1 LEGRDESLMNR
12 RKYYRGKITVPAR
25 WQPLTE
31 EESRLVSDGKGCELF
46 RQADLL
52 DPITEM
58 LERAEP
64 GTPDKQILRCLQL
77 LNNKLD
83 FVIEQIFLKEKE
95 TPPSRG
101 DVIEISGS
109 GLKFT
114 SQEILPKGTLLMM
127 NLILPGTFEYQLE
140 LISEVLR
147 SEDVEGSFIIAARIL
162 EIREETRD
170 EIIKVVLQKQRK
182 EIRTGKTNQG
192 GEINDRTDLG

>member
-1 LEGRDESLMNR
+1 MNR
-12 RKYYRGKITVPAR
+12 RKFYRGKITVPAR

-31 EESRLVSDGKGCELF
+31 EDSRLVFDGKGSELF
-46 RQADLL
+46 KQADLL
-52 DPITEM
+52 NPLDEI

-64 GTPDKQILRCLQL
+64 GTSEKQILRCLQL

-83 FVIEQIFLKEKE
+83 FIIEQIFLKERE
-95 TPPSRG
+95 TPSSRG

-114 SQEILPKGTLLMM
+114 SEELIQKGTLLMM
-127 NLILPGTFEYQLE
+127 NLILPGTFEFQLE

-147 SEDVEGSFIIAARIL
+147 SEDVGGGFVIAAKIL

-182 EIRTGKTNQG
+182 EIRTGKTNQRG
-192 GEINDRTDLG
+192 GTVDCTDLG

>member
-1 LEGRDESLMNR
+1 MNR
-12 RKYYRGKITVPAR
+12 RKYFRGKVRVPAR

-31 EESRLVSDGKGCELF
+31 EDSRLISDGKGCELF
-46 RQADLL
+46 RQADFQ
-52 DPITEM
+52 DPITEI

-64 GTPDKQILRCLQL
+64 GTSDKQILRCLQL

-83 FVIEQIFLKEKE
+83 FIIEQIFLKEME

-114 SQEILPKGTLLMM
+114 SQETLSRGTLLMM

-147 SEDVEGSFIIAARIL
+147 SEHAGESFIIAAKIL

-192 GEINDRTDLG
+192 GDIVDHTDLG

>member
-1 LEGRDESLMNR
+1 MNR
-12 RKYYRGKITVPAR
+12 RKFYRGKITVPAR

-31 EESRLVSDGKGCELF
+31 EDSRLVFDGKGSELF
-46 RQADLL
+46 KQADLL
-52 DPITEM
+52 NPLDEI

-64 GTPDKQILRCLQL
+64 GTSEKQILRCLQL

-83 FVIEQIFLKEKE
+83 FIIEQIFLKERE
-95 TPPSRG
+95 TPSSRG

-114 SQEILPKGTLLMM
+114 SEELLQKGTLLMM
-127 NLILPGTFEYQLE
+127 NLILPGTFEFQLE

-147 SEDVEGSFIIAARIL
+147 SEDVGGGFVIAAKIL

-182 EIRTGKTNQG
+182 EIRTGKTNQRG
-192 GEINDRTDLG
+192 GTVDCTDLG

>member
-1 LEGRDESLMNR
+1 MNR

-31 EESRLVSDGKGCELF
+31 EDSRLVFDGKGSELF
-46 RQADLL
+46 KQADLL
-52 DPITEM
+52 DPLDEI

-64 GTPDKQILRCLQL
+64 GTSEKQILRCLQL

-83 FVIEQIFLKEKE
+83 FIIEQIFLKERE

-114 SQEILPKGTLLMM
+114 SEEFLQKGTLLMM
-127 NLILPGTFEYQLE
+127 NLILPGTFEFQLE

-147 SEDVEGSFIIAARIL
+147 SEDVGGGFVIAAKIL

-170 EIIKVVLQKQRK
+170 EIIKVVLQRQRK
-182 EIRTGKTNQG
+182 EIRSGKTNQG
-192 GEINDRTDLG
+192 GGTVDCTNLG

>member
-1 LEGRDESLMNR
+1 MNR
-12 RKYYRGKITVPAR
+12 RKFYRGKITVPAR

-31 EESRLVSDGKGCELF
+31 EDSRLVFDGKGSELF
-46 RQADLL
+46 KQADLL
-52 DPITEM
+52 NPLDEM

-64 GTPDKQILRCLQL
+64 GTSEKQILRCLQL

-83 FVIEQIFLKEKE
+83 FIIEQIFLKERE

-114 SQEILPKGTLLMM
+114 SEKLLQKGTLLMM
-127 NLILPGTFEYQLE
+127 NLILPGTFEFQLE

-147 SEDVEGSFIIAARIL
+147 SEDVGGGFVIAAKIL

-182 EIRTGKTNQG
+182 EIRTGKTNQRG
-192 GEINDRTDLG
+192 GTRDCTDLG

>member
-1 LEGRDESLMNR
+1 MNR

-25 WQPLTE
+25 WLPLTE
-31 EESRLVSDGKGCELF
+31 EDSRLVFDGKGIELF
-46 RQADLL
+46 KQSDLP
-52 DPITEM
+52 DPIGEI

-64 GTPDKQILRCLQL
+64 GSTEKQLLRCLQL
-77 LNNKLD
+77 MNNKLD
-83 FVIEQIFLKEKE
+83 FIVDQIFLKEKK

-114 SQEILPKGTLLMM
+114 SDESLVKGTLLMM
-127 NLILPGTFEYQLE
+127 TLILPGTFEYQLE
-140 LISEVLR
+140 LIAEVLR
-147 SEDVEGSFIIAARIL
+147 SEEVGDVSIIAAKIV

-192 GEINDRTDLG
+192 GETVVSTDLG

>member
-1 LEGRDESLMNR
+1 MNR

-25 WQPLTE
+25 WQPLSQE
-31 EESRLVSDGKGCELF
+31 DSRLVYDGKGSELF
-46 RQADLL
+46 KQADLP
-52 DPITEM
+52 DPIGEI

-64 GTPDKQILRCLQL
+64 GSTEKQVLRCLQL
-77 LNNKLD
+77 MNNKLD
-83 FVIEQIFLKEKE
+83 FIVEQIFLKENK
-95 TPPSRG
+95 TPHSRG

-114 SQEILPKGTLLMM
+114 SEASLKKGALLMM
-127 NLILPGTFEYQLE
+127 NLVLPGTFEYQLE
-140 LISEVLR
+140 LIAEVLR
-147 SEDVEGSFIIAARIL
+147 SEDAGDVFVIAAKIV

-192 GEINDRTDLG
+192 GGAVVNTDLG

>member
-1 LEGRDESLMNR
+1 MNR
-12 RKYYRGKITVPAR
+12 RKFYRGKITVPAR

-31 EESRLVSDGKGCELF
+31 EDSRLVLDGKGSELF
-46 RQADLL
+46 KQADLL
-52 DPITEM
+52 NPLDEI

-64 GTPDKQILRCLQL
+64 GTSEKQILRCLQL

-83 FVIEQIFLKEKE
+83 FIIEQIFLKERE

-114 SQEILPKGTLLMM
+114 SEKLLQKGTLLMM
-127 NLILPGTFEYQLE
+127 NLILPGTFEFQLE

-147 SEDVEGSFIIAARIL
+147 SEDVGGGFVIAAKIL

-182 EIRTGKTNQG
+182 EIRTGKTNQRG
-192 GEINDRTDLG
+192 GTVDCTDLG

>member
-1 LEGRDESLMNR
+1 MNR

-31 EESRLVSDGKGCELF
+31 EDSRLVFDGKGSELF
-46 RQADLL
+46 KQADLL
-52 DPITEM
+52 DPLDEI

-64 GTPDKQILRCLQL
+64 GTSEKQILRCLQL

-83 FVIEQIFLKEKE
+83 FIIEQIFLKERE

-114 SQEILPKGTLLMM
+114 SEEFLQKGTLLMM
-127 NLILPGTFEYQLE
+127 NLILPGTFEFQLE

-147 SEDVEGSFIIAARIL
+147 SEDVGGGFVIAAKIL

-182 EIRTGKTNQG
+182 EIRSGKTNQG
-192 GEINDRTDLG
+192 GGTVDCTNLG

>member
-1 LEGRDESLMNR
+1 
-12 RKYYRGKITVPAR
+12 
-25 WQPLTE
+25 
-31 EESRLVSDGKGCELF
+31 
-46 RQADLL
+46 
-52 DPITEM
+52 
-58 LERAEP
+58 
-64 GTPDKQILRCLQL
+64 L

-83 FVIEQIFLKEKE
+83 FIVEQIFLKERD

-114 SQEILPKGTLLMM
+114 SDELLEKGTLLMM
-127 NLILPGTFEYQLE
+127 NLILPGTFEFQLE

-147 SEDVEGSFIIAARIL
+147 SEDVGGGFVIAAKIL

-192 GEINDRTDLG
+192 GGTVDCTEPG

>member
-1 LEGRDESLMNR
+1 MNR
-12 RKYYRGKITVPAR
+12 RKFYRGKITVPAR

-31 EESRLVSDGKGCELF
+31 EDSRLVFDGKGSELF
-46 RQADLL
+46 KQANLL
-52 DPITEM
+52 DPLDEI

-64 GTPDKQILRCLQL
+64 GTSEKQILRCLQL

-83 FVIEQIFLKEKE
+83 FIIEQIFLKERE

-114 SQEILPKGTLLMM
+114 SEELLQKGTLLMM
-127 NLILPGTFEYQLE
+127 NLILPGTFEFQLE

-147 SEDVEGSFIIAARIL
+147 SEDVAGGFVIAAKIL

-182 EIRTGKTNQG
+182 EIRTGKTNQRG
-192 GEINDRTDLG
+192 GTVDCTDLG

>member
-1 LEGRDESLMNR
+1 MNR

-25 WQPLTE
+25 WQLLTE
-31 EESRLVSDGKGCELF
+31 EDSRLVYDGKGRELF
-46 RQADLL
+46 KQADLL
-52 DPITEM
+52 DPVDEI

-64 GTPDKQILRCLQL
+64 GTSEKQILRCLQL

-83 FVIEQIFLKEKE
+83 FIIEQIFLKEKE

-101 DVIEISGS
+101 EVIEISGS

-114 SQEILPKGTLLMM
+114 SEEFLEKGALLLMH
-127 NLILPGTFEYQLE
+127 LILPGTFEFQLE

-147 SEDVEGSFIIAARIL
+147 SEDVGRGFVIAAKIL

-192 GEINDRTDLG
+192 GGTVDCTELG